1 MNKLRYKFRCLKNA
15 CHVFRHYLR
24 WSYPIYKTSQ
34 FDDFN
39 HEHTCLAVKLTNI
52 ELRDICPLAK
62 AGKPFEVAQEDA
74 CENCKYFCRIHYEVD
89 PQHEEKQ
96 VHFWMNEDIVSFL

>member
-1 MNKLRYKFRCLKNA
+1 M
-15 CHVFRHYLR
+15 
-24 WSYPIYKTSQ
+24 
-34 FDDFN
+34 
-39 HEHTCLAVKLTNI
+39 KLTNI

-62 AGKPFEVAQEDA
+62 AGKPFEVVQEDA

-96 VHFWMNEDIVSFL
+96 VHFWMNEDIVSFLWTPKPQMENAPHLQNGVQLKPVV